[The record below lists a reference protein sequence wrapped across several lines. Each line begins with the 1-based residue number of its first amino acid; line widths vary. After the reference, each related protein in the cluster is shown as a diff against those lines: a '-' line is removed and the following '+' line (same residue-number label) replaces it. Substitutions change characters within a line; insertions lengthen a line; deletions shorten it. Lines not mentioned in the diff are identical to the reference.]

1 MDDDIGPGTTNDDSC
16 DKDESN
22 ETADTNSDGGGDAD
36 KNDDDDDDDDDDVNG
51 SKKDI
56 DLANINA
63 GDLENKVDL
72 EDLQGSGDGC
82 IDDGRVADVGEIAA
96 MLKIL

>member
-36 KNDDDDDDDDDDVNG
+36 KNDDDDDDDDVNG

>member
-1 MDDDIGPGTTNDDSC
+1 MDDNIGPGTTNDDSC

-56 DLANINA
+56 DLATINA

>member
-22 ETADTNSDGGGDAD
+22 ETADTNSDGGGHAD
-36 KNDDDDDDDDDDVNG
+36 KNDDDDDVNG

>member
-36 KNDDDDDDDDDDVNG
+36 KNDDDDDDDDDVNG

>member
-1 MDDDIGPGTTNDDSC
+1 MDDNIGPGTTNDDSC

-36 KNDDDDDDDDDDVNG
+36 KNDDDDDDDDDVNG

-56 DLANINA
+56 DLATINA

>member
-1 MDDDIGPGTTNDDSC
+1 MDDDIGPGTTNADSC

-36 KNDDDDDDDDDDVNG
+36 KNDDDDDDDDDVNG
-51 SKKDI
+51 SKKDV

-72 EDLQGSGDGC
+72 DDFHRRSDGC
-82 IDDGRVADVGEIAA
+82 IDDGRVDDVGEVVS

>member
-22 ETADTNSDGGGDAD
+22 ETADTNSDGGSDAD
-36 KNDDDDDDDDDDVNG
+36 KNDDDDDDDDVNG

>member
-1 MDDDIGPGTTNDDSC
+1 M
-16 DKDESN
+16 
-22 ETADTNSDGGGDAD
+22 
-36 KNDDDDDDDDDDVNG
+36 NG

>member
-36 KNDDDDDDDDDDVNG
+36 KNDDDDDDVNG

>member
-36 KNDDDDDDDDDDVNG
+36 KNDDDDDDDVNG